1 LEDELSLPLS
11 GWVDFDTATDNEM
24 FVAEGGLRRN
34 KLSNTS
40 FLFGVSIRHNNPRKK
55 QQPAF
60 DMNITLGKFGTRG
73 LETQTTTN

>member
-1 LEDELSLPLS
+1 
-11 GWVDFDTATDNEM
+11 M

-34 KLSNTS
+34 KLSTTS
-40 FLFGVSIRHNNPRKK
+40 FLFGVSIRHNNPRKT

-73 LETQTTTN
+73 LETQTTTQLLILLEEIYIRSITTV